1 MTVGTGLSK
10 QHTVIGLGD
19 KGFAQK
25 HQVDSRDTVP
35 SHRNFMLSKSDNFFK
50 THWYRTATFYQ
61 YQLLV
66 LFSYF
71 LTHKV
76 TCDFVRRVL

>member
-35 SHRNFMLSKSDNFFK
+35 SHRNFMLSKSDNSVK

-61 YQLLV
+61 YQ
-66 LFSYF
+66 
-71 LTHKV
+71 V
-76 TCDFVRRVL
+76 TCTFQLFFNS

>member
-10 QHTVIGLGD
+10 QHTVIKLGD

-35 SHRNFMLSKSDNFFK
+35 SHRNFMLSKSDNSFK
-50 THWYRTATFYQ
+50 THR
-61 YQLLV
+61 
-66 LFSYF
+66 
-71 LTHKV
+71 
-76 TCDFVRRVL
+76 